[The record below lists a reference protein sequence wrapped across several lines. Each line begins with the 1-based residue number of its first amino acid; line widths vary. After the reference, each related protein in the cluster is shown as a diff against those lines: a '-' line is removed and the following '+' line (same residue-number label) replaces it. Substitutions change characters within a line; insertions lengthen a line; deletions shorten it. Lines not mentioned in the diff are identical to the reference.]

1 MQAFELSVNGK
12 KVTVEVPAETQVLW
26 VLRDMLRLTGTK
38 YGCGVGACGA
48 CMIHVDGEA
57 HKSCMMPVSAAVGKK
72 LKTIEGLSVDGSHP
86 VQRAWIEEDV
96 AQCGYCQPGQI
107 MSAAALLAAKSRPT
121 NAEIDEAMKDNVC
134 RCGTYQ
140 RIRAAIHRAAKEEAT
155 S

>member
-12 KVTVEVPAETQVLW
+12 MVTVEATAETPVLW

-38 YGCGVGACGA
+38 YACGVGACGA
-48 CMIHVDGEA
+48 CTIHVDGEA
-57 HKSCMMPVSAAVGKK
+57 HKSCMMPVSDAVGKK
-72 LKTIEGLSVDGSHP
+72 LKTIEGLSPDGRHP
-86 VQRAWIEEDV
+86 VQLAWIEEDV
-96 AQCGYCQPGQI
+96 AQCGYCQAGQI

-121 NAEIDEAMKDNVC
+121 NAEIDAAMKDNVC